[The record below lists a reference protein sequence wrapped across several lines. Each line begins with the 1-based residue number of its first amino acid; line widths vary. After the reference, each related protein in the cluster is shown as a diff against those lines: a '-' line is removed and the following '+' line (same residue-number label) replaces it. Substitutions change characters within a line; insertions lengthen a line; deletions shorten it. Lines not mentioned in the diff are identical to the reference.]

1 MPCRWARIGRGRS
14 WPLTR
19 PRPRDPSTGVAPLPP
34 RGAPVPRVRVQEERD
49 REAGERK
56 IATKTIEIL
65 EIEKRGLQDHLRS
78 LPGGKKDAAR
88 LQGGKRGAARAT
100 NANSA
105 VCVIS

>member
-1 MPCRWARIGRGRS
+1 M
-14 WPLTR
+14 
-19 PRPRDPSTGVAPLPP
+19 
-34 RGAPVPRVRVQEERD
+34 RVQEERD

-78 LPGGKKDAAR
+78 LPGGKKDVAR
-88 LQGGKRGAARAT
+88 HQGEKKGAARAT
-100 NANSA
+100 NANSV

>member
-14 WPLTR
+14 R
-19 PRPRDPSTGVAPLPP
+19 PRPRDPSTAVAPFTP
-34 RGAPVPRVRVQEERD
+34 RGVSVSRVRVQEERD

-78 LPGGKKDAAR
+78 LPGGKKDVAR
-88 LQGGKRGAARAT
+88 HQGEKKGAARAT
-100 NANSA
+100 NANSV

>member
-1 MPCRWARIGRGRS
+1 M
-14 WPLTR
+14 
-19 PRPRDPSTGVAPLPP
+19 
-34 RGAPVPRVRVQEERD
+34 RVQEERD

-88 LQGGKRGAARAT
+88 LQKDAARLRLQGGTRGAARAT
-100 NANSA
+100 NANSV